1 MIENIMERIAYNT
14 GKDPLEV
21 RDLNMRKE
29 NNIVPE
35 LIDQLKRDSNYD
47 ERLTNIAQF
56 NKENRWRKRAL
67 KLIPMTYELFYL
79 GPFNS
84 LVSIF
89 HADGSVAVTHAGIEV
104 GQGLN
109 TKVAQVCAYTLGIPL
124 EKVSIKPS
132 SNFTSPNSMAT
143 GASIGS
149 ECVSFATMK
158 ACEIILERL
167 KPIREKLEKP
177 TWEDVIKEAF
187 NSGVELQ
194 ASYMFSTTREE
205 VKPYEISGAVAM
217 EVEVDILTGNH
228 DIRRVDLLED
238 TGRSLSPEIDV
249 AQVKQKPTEL
259 REYERILNKKNL
271 KIYKFNRLK
280 ELLSWASGTGHRK
293 IIYWILRM
301 EEFSQI
307 ALGLINHLE

>member
-21 RDLNMRKE
+21 RALNMRKE

-35 LIDQLKRDSNYD
+35 LIEQLKRDSNYD

-167 KPIREKLEKP
+167 KPIREKVDKP
-177 TWEDVIKEAF
+177 TWEAVIKEAF

-271 KIYKFNRLK
+271 KIYIFNRLK

-301 EEFSQI
+301 EEYSQI